1 MIEKKYK
8 FHNLDKSL
16 VTSKINNDFYN
27 RRSGFKYFRYYLKFL
42 NKIKSKKYINLL
54 KYLINF
60 VLRGIIYILPKIFI
74 NLFSISFFNNRK

>member
-27 RRSGFKYFRYYLKFL
+27 QDLDL
-42 NKIKSKKYINLL
+42 NILDIIL
-54 KYLINF
+54 NF
-60 VLRGIIYILPKIFI
+60 
-74 NLFSISFFNNRK
+74 